1 MRIEALAPV
10 VAIIAA
16 GLAVLAL
23 AFLYVTARRLRR
35 LQKAQRVVLGSR
47 GDVDVVAYVAALEE
61 KVSNLRLAVEDLS
74 VEARDHEVRIDGC
87 LSRVGM
93 VRFDAYHDLGGR
105 QSTSVAFMD
114 AGDNGIVITTVVSR
128 DFARMY
134 VKTIKDG
141 QHGHRARAR
150 RDRGGRPG
158 ALDGPLHHPSRARMR
173 PRRTRRRHRNPR
185 RIADLEDSEAAAR
198 ALERENRRRERQGLP
213 PLDELPPAPS
223 TLGWPKLE
231 PLPAIEPAETDD
243 HPGAAESGGHADPR
257 THRGHHVSDPYCG
270 VKGCPLPEWDT
281 SDPRRTPGA
290 RRAQDRLPGTP
301 GHLHRR
307 GPAGRAGHVAGRRR
321 DRWRGA

>member
-1 MRIEALAPV
+1 MTLSQVTPV

-23 AFLYVTARRLRR
+23 AFLYITARRLRR

-74 VEARDHEVRIDGC
+74 VEASDHEVRIDGC

-114 AGDNGIVITTVVSR
+114 AADNGIVITTVVSR
-128 DFARMY
+128 DFSRMY

-141 QHGHRARAR
+141 QPDITLAPEETEAVDQARSTA
-150 RDRGGRPG
+150 PFTI
-158 ALDGPLHHPSRARMR
+158 R
-173 PRRTRRRHRNPR
+173 PRPDAAKKDEQAATELEA
-185 RIADLEDSEAAAR
+185 IADLEDSEAAGR
-198 ALERENRRRERQGLP
+198 ALERENRHRKRQGLP

-231 PLPAIEPAETDD
+231 PLPALDSAETDEY
-243 HPGAAESGGHADPR
+243 PGVAAL
-257 THRGHHVSDPYCG
+257 SDP
-270 VKGCPLPEWDT
+270 PIPEHT
-281 SDPRRTPGA
+281 EAT
-290 RRAQDRLPGTP
+290 T
-301 GHLHRR
+301 
-307 GPAGRAGHVAGRRR
+307 
-321 DRWRGA
+321 

>member
-1 MRIEALAPV
+1 MTLSQVTPV

-23 AFLYVTARRLRR
+23 AFLYITARRLRR

-47 GDVDVVAYVAALEE
+47 GDVDVVSYVAALEE
-61 KVSNLRLAVEDLS
+61 KVSHLRLAVEDLS

-114 AGDNGIVITTVVSR
+114 AADNGMVITTVVSR

-141 QHGHRARAR
+141 HADIALAPEETEAVDQARSTA
-150 RDRGGRPG
+150 PFTI
-158 ALDGPLHHPSRARMR
+158 R
-173 PRRTRRRHRNPR
+173 PRPDAGKKDEPAALEPDV
-185 RIADLEDSEAAAR
+185 IADLGDSETAGR
-198 ALERENRRRERQGLP
+198 ALERENRRRQRHGLP
-213 PLDELPPAPS
+213 PLDELPPPPS

-231 PLPAIEPAETDD
+231 PLPAIEPADTDEF
-243 HPGAAESGGHADPR
+243 PGVAEL
-257 THRGHHVSDPYCG
+257 SDP
-270 VKGCPLPEWDT
+270 PIPEHT
-281 SDPRRTPGA
+281 EAT
-290 RRAQDRLPGTP
+290 T
-301 GHLHRR
+301 
-307 GPAGRAGHVAGRRR
+307 
-321 DRWRGA
+321 

>member
-1 MRIEALAPV
+1 MTPV
-10 VAIIAA
+10 IAIVAA

-23 AFLYVTARRLRR
+23 AFLYITARRLRR

-61 KVSNLRLAVEDLS
+61 KVANLRLAVEDLS

-114 AGDNGIVITTVVSR
+114 AADNGIVITTVVSR

-141 QHGHRARAR
+141 QTDIPLAPEEAEAVDQARSTA
-150 RDRGGRPG
+150 PFTI
-158 ALDGPLHHPSRARMR
+158 R
-173 PRRTRRRHRNPR
+173 PRPDAARKDEPATAEPDA
-185 RIADLEDSEAAAR
+185 IDDLGDSEAAAR
-198 ALERENRRRERQGLP
+198 ALERENRRRERQGLH

-231 PLPAIEPAETDD
+231 PLTAMETTETAEADEF
-243 HPGAAESGGHADPR
+243 PSGAELPDLTIPER
-257 THRGHHVSDPYCG
+257 TEVI
-270 VKGCPLPEWDT
+270 T
-281 SDPRRTPGA
+281 
-290 RRAQDRLPGTP
+290 
-301 GHLHRR
+301 
-307 GPAGRAGHVAGRRR
+307 
-321 DRWRGA
+321 

>member
-1 MRIEALAPV
+1 MELSQLTPV
-10 VAIIAA
+10 VAIVAA
-16 GLAVLAL
+16 GLAVLGL
-23 AFLYVTARRLRR
+23 AFLYITARRLRR

-114 AGDNGIVITTVVSR
+114 AADNGIVITTVVSR

-141 QHGHRARAR
+141 QSDIALAPEEMEAVDQARSTA
-150 RDRGGRPG
+150 PFTI
-158 ALDGPLHHPSRARMR
+158 R
-173 PRRTRRRHRNPR
+173 PRPDAVKKDAQAAAEPEA
-185 RIADLEDSEAAAR
+185 IDDLGDSEAAR
-198 ALERENRRRERQGLP
+198 ALERENRRRQRQGLP

-231 PLPAIEPAETDD
+231 PLPVIETGETD
-243 HPGAAESGGHADPR
+243 E
-257 THRGHHVSDPYCG
+257 
-270 VKGCPLPEWDT
+270 
-281 SDPRRTPGA
+281 
-290 RRAQDRLPGTP
+290 LPG
-301 GHLHRR
+301 
-307 GPAGRAGHVAGRRR
+307 VAELPDPPIPERTE
-321 DRWRGA
+321 AIT